1 MASLMEEFITTLEE
15 ENKGYATLAELAGT
29 KTQAIVHADLKGLQD
44 ITEQEQLVMGQL
56 MTLEKKR
63 LAVRKEMARVLQVP
77 EETLTL
83 LSMANMFEKKPEEK
97 QKLMELRERLRLTL
111 IDVAK
116 VNKENEALLKQSMD
130 MLEFDMNL
138 VKSMRQSP
146 TTANYT
152 KNAYCTYD
160 TLPGSGFDVKR

>member
-1 MASLMEEFITTLEE
+1 MASLLEEFVSTLEE
-15 ENKGYATLAELAGT
+15 ENKGYAELAKLAVN
-29 KTQAIVHADLKGLQD
+29 KTQSIVKANIEELQA
-44 ITEQEQLVMGQL
+44 ITEEEQRIMGRL
-56 MTLEKKR
+56 MNLEKKR
-63 LAVRKEMARVLQVP
+63 LAVRKEMATVLKVP

-83 LSMANMFEKKPEEK
+83 LSMADMFEKRPEEK
-97 QKLMELRERLRLTL
+97 EKLLDLRERLRLTL

-116 VNKENEALLKQSMD
+116 ANKENEALLKQSMD

-138 VKSMRQSP
+138 IKSMRQSP

-160 TLPGSGFDVKR
+160 VLPGGGFDVKR

>member
-1 MASLMEEFITTLEE
+1 MASLLEEFVSTLEE
-15 ENKGYATLAELAGT
+15 ENKGYAELAKLAVN
-29 KTQAIVHADLKGLQD
+29 KTQSIVKANIEELQA
-44 ITEQEQLVMGQL
+44 ITEEEQKIMGRL
-56 MTLEKKR
+56 MNLEKKR
-63 LAVRKEMARVLQVP
+63 LAVRKEMATVLKVP

-83 LSMANMFEKKPEEK
+83 LSMADMFEKRPEEK
-97 QKLMELRERLRLTL
+97 EKLLDLRERLRLTL

-116 VNKENEALLKQSMD
+116 ANKENEALLKQSMD

-138 VKSMRQSP
+138 IKSMRQSP

-160 TLPGSGFDVKR
+160 VLPGGGFDVKR